1 MASVVFNSV
10 SKSYLAYS
18 RPVDRLRDLVLPG
31 RSARGAEFWALRDV
45 SFEAST
51 GETLCLIGANGSGKT
66 TSLQLAAGILQP
78 TAGTVEVE
86 GRVAALLELGAGF
99 HPEFSGRENARL
111 SAALFGL
118 SGREF
123 RQRCPQIE
131 EFAEIG
137 DFIDKPV
144 KTYSSGMLVR
154 LAFAVAI
161 HVEPEVLLVDEALAV
176 GDYYFRQRCMRKVHE
191 LRSQRV
197 TILFVSHAMADVQA
211 LGSQV
216 LWLDQGR
223 VVEQGVPSTV
233 VRKYL
238 ADMTAR
244 DRKSAEESATA
255 GNGSAT
261 VPTVVPAPK
270 QEDAIPNVDGRFG
283 TGRAEVTA
291 ITVLDSR
298 GRQLRELIPRERA
311 TVRITVR
318 ARDRIAAPNVGFM
331 MRNHL
336 GIDFAGTNTAR
347 EGIVLEPLEAGNEL
361 VVEFHLDLPELYAG
375 SFAFAPAIADGDLA
389 DYEICDWID
398 NALTIPM
405 ARGAGEIYGYM
416 HLPCRVEVHGGA

>member
-31 RSARGAEFWALRDV
+31 RSTRGAEFWALRDV

-398 NALTIPM
+398 NALTISM

>member
-10 SKSYLAYS
+10 SKSYLGYA

-31 RSARGAEFWALRDV
+31 RSSRGAEFWALRDV

-78 TAGTVEVE
+78 TAGSVEVE

-211 LGSQV
+211 LGTQV

-223 VVEQGVPSTV
+223 VVERGEPSTV

-238 ADMTAR
+238 ADMIAR

-255 GNGSAT
+255 GNGSVT
-261 VPTVVPAPK
+261 VQTVAPAPK
-270 QEDAIPNVDGRFG
+270 QEDAIPNMDGRFG

-361 VVEFHLDLPELYAG
+361 VVAFHVDLPELYAG

-416 HLPCRVEVHGGA
+416 HLPCRVEVHGAD

>member
-1 MASVVFNSV
+1 MASVVFNSA

-31 RSARGAEFWALRDV
+31 RSTRGAEFWALRDV

-223 VVEQGVPSTV
+223 VVEQGEPSTV

-261 VPTVVPAPK
+261 VQTVAPAPK
-270 QEDAIPNVDGRFG
+270 REDAIPNVDGRFG

-291 ITVLDSR
+291 ITVLDSL

-318 ARDRIAAPNVGFM
+318 ARDRIGAPNVGFM

-347 EGIVLEPLEAGNEL
+347 EGIALEPLEAGNEL